1 MITTIALALTLGTT
15 ALEETPLVCP
25 IMGSPV
31 KADSPHLEYAGAS
44 FGFCCGGCDT
54 TFAKDPKASLKKAEK
69 GESSIGAFLFDPI
82 SQTRIKPD
90 KAKGSVDYMGLRYYF
105 ENEANMAEFKKDMKK
120 ASAAPKKESLTCAV
134 MGEKIES
141 YSKASGYM
149 DYEGVRY
156 YLCCAGCEPAMR
168 KDPKKYAGK
177 AITDPVVVK
186 PKA

>member
-1 MITTIALALTLGTT
+1 MLISAIALALSMGTID
-15 ALEETPLVCP
+15 ETPMVCP

-31 KADSPHLEYAGAS
+31 KADAAKLEYAGMA

-54 TFAKDPKASLKKAEK
+54 TFEKDPKAALKKAEK
-69 GESSIGAFLFDPI
+69 GTSAIGAFLFDPI
-82 SQTRIKPD
+82 SHNRIKSD
-90 KAKGSVDYMGLRYYF
+90 KAKGMVDYQGVRYYF
-105 ENEANMAEFKKDMKK
+105 ESEANMAEFKKDMKK
-120 ASAAPKKESLTCAV
+120 ATTAPKKESLTCPV

-156 YLCCAGCEPAMR
+156 YFCCAGCEPAMK
-168 KDPKKYAGK
+168 KDPAKYAGK
-177 AITDPVVVK
+177 AVTDPMVVK